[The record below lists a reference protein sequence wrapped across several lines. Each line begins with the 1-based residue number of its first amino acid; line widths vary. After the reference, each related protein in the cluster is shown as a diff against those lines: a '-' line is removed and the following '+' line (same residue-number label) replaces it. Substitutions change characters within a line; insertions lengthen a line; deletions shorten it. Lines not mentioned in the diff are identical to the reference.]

1 MHQGFAMF
9 LSRFTAQFRRRSD
22 ARSPRRTILTFECLE
37 GRELPSTLTITPNP
51 LPSAKIGVRYFQ
63 TLSASPGTAPY
74 KFKVGTGL
82 PAGIGLF
89 GNVLR
94 GYPGA
99 GGTFHFTITATDS
112 ATPTPGTG
120 SQAYTFTVNGPTIKL
135 SPASLPKEPAGLP
148 FHTTI
153 SASGGFGPY
162 TFTKTSGTLPAGV
175 TLSSKGVL
183 SGKTSAAGSF
193 AFTVKAT
200 DSSGGTGPFSASK
213 SYTLTTLVV
222 PNQVVFLTEPGNA
235 AVNTPLTAAGNPNQ
249 AILVEVIDSLG
260 KPFSGTVTLTLQR
273 IATVGGRGNF
283 STGSTTQVAT
293 VTGVA
298 TFTNVAV
305 GTRGIY
311 QLKATISSSSP
322 KRTAS
327 ALSDQFE
334 IALDGRH
341 SPGE

>member
-9 LSRFTAQFRRRSD
+9 LSRLTASFRRRSA
-22 ARSPRRTILTFECLE
+22 ARPPRPTILTFECLE
-37 GRELPSTLTITPNP
+37 GRELLSITITPNP
-51 LPSAKIGVRYFQ
+51 LPAAKIGVRYDQ
-63 TLSASPGTAPY
+63 NLSATGGTAPY
-74 KFKVGTGL
+74 KFKVTSGSL

-89 GNVLR
+89 GNVVR
-94 GYPGA
+94 GFPGA
-99 GGTFHFTITATDS
+99 GGTFHFTITATDKTS
-112 ATPTPGTG
+112 ATG
-120 SQAYTFTVNGPTIKL
+120 SQAYTFTVNSPTIKL
-135 SPASLPKEPAGLP
+135 SPTSLPKEPAGLSFSTP
-148 FHTTI
+148 IT
-153 SASGGFGPY
+153 ASGGFGKY

-175 TLSSKGVL
+175 TLSSTGVL
-183 SGKTSAAGSF
+183 SGKTSAVGSF

-200 DSSGGTGPFSASK
+200 DSSGGTGPFSTTK
-213 SYTLTTLVV
+213 NYTLTTVLV

-235 AVNTPLTAAGNPNQ
+235 AVNAPLTAVGNPNQ
-249 AILVEVIDSLG
+249 AIVVEVLDALG

-293 VTGVA
+293 VNGVA

-311 QLKATISSSSP
+311 QLKATVSSSSP
-322 KRTAS
+322 KRIAS